1 MPDYNIYIHSAI
13 SSSSGEATKPWTS
26 KSSSLFP
33 WNSEDSL
40 SSNIAKTM
48 SKASG
53 VMMNPDGII
62 SQGVSMLAKAIP
74 WVAIAIIV
82 AKVADK
88 IITTCTSYNA
98 LETGDYRDSVNYSN
112 FKANLS
118 WLFKP
123 ASTAWNEVQAQNKY
137 RIENYKLSQQRALLG
152 DSVVNSFYD
161 RGV

>member
-33 WNSEDSL
+33 WNSEDSV
-40 SSNIAKTM
+40 SSNITKTM

-53 VMMNPDGII
+53 VMMNPDSLI
-62 SQGVSMLAKAIP
+62 SQGVSMIAKAIP
-74 WVAIAIIV
+74 WVAIVLIGAKIV
-82 AKVADK
+82 DKVVS
-88 IITTCTSYNA
+88 TSINYNV
-98 LETGDYRDSVNYSN
+98 LETGNYRDSVSWNN
-112 FKANLS
+112 FKANLN

-123 ASTAWNEVQAQNKY
+123 FSTTWNEIQTQNQY
-137 RIENYKLSQQRALLG
+137 RVNNYRQTLQRQLLG
-152 DSVVNSFYD
+152 DSVINSYTN